1 MTGLF
6 RIVLIWNIVS
16 YSFVGSACAMSFSS
30 QQDNP
35 EKSSIQIS
43 RLQALSDMVRPSIA
57 DSLNKYYS
65 QGEPLIKSFSFLSSQ
80 GWETRVFSPEKQI
93 LKTGRIKL
101 LYFNYLIPDQ
111 AHKDETQFEYL
122 LEGYDQNWK
131 VAKESGLMFY
141 SNIGKGS
148 YTFKMR
154 SKGINEATPGLD
166 ISQSIQV
173 VIPVWNSTLAL
184 VLYFL
189 MFIGGITFIIQ
200 YRTKSLRRANQ
211 VLREKELSAYKVAR
225 QREELSIKNKNI
237 TDSIR
242 YAQKIQE
249 ALLPSDEYFVK
260 LFPESFV
267 LLQPKDIVSG
277 DFYWISEARGKIFVA
292 SADCTGHGV
301 PGALLSMI
309 GFEMLDKVIHD
320 QGISHPSEI
329 LTFLSNGIET
339 SFSRHVSDPMLK
351 EGIDIGLVMVDKIN
365 KKAEFAGAFSTL
377 YLIRD
382 NRLTE
387 IKGNRMTVGVRE
399 SGPDNEFFNHYIEL
413 EDNDRI
419 YLFSDGYPDQFGG
432 PKGKKFMYRRFKH
445 MLLTIHESPMKQQM
459 KFLQETLKLWMGEA
473 GQVDD
478 IQIIGIQPLKM
489 N

>member
-6 RIVLIWNIVS
+6 RIFITWSIIS
-16 YSFVGSACAMSFSS
+16 YSFVGSACAMTYSG
-30 QQDNP
+30 QQDNLVNP
-35 EKSSIQIS
+35 STHIS
-43 RLQALSDMVRPSIA
+43 TLKESFDTVPPSLS

-65 QGEPLIKSFSFLSSQ
+65 QGKPLLKSFSFLSSR
-80 GWETRVFSPEKQI
+80 GWETRAFSHDNQI
-93 LKTGRIKL
+93 LRTGRLKL
-101 LYFNYLIPDQ
+101 LYFNYLIPGRKY
-111 AHKDETQFEYL
+111 KDEIQFEYL

-131 VAKESGLMFY
+131 IAKETGLVFY

-148 YTFKMR
+148 YTFKLR
-154 SKGINEATPGLD
+154 SKGSNEGTPGFD
-166 ISQSIQV
+166 ISQSIKV
-173 VIPVWNSTLAL
+173 VIPIWNSSLAL
-184 VLYFL
+184 ALYFL
-189 MFIGGITFIIQ
+189 LFLGGLTFFIQ

-211 VLREKELSAYKVAR
+211 VLKEKELSSLEVAR

-249 ALLPSDEYFVK
+249 AILPSDEYFMK
-260 LFPESFV
+260 LLPESFV
-267 LLQPKDIVSG
+267 LFQPKDIVSG
-277 DFYWISEARGKIFVA
+277 DFYWISEARGKIFVV

-309 GFEMLDKVIHD
+309 GFEMLGKVIHD
-320 QGISHPSEI
+320 QGICHPSDI
-329 LTFLSNGIET
+329 LTVLSSGIET
-339 SFSRHVSDPMLK
+339 SFSRHVRDPLLK
-351 EGIDIGLVMVDKIN
+351 EGIDIGLVMVDKKN
-365 KKAEFAGAFSTL
+365 KNAEFAGAFSTL

-387 IKGNRMTVGVRE
+387 IKGNRMTVGVRG
-399 SGPDNEFFNHYIEL
+399 SGPDSEFMNHFIEL

-419 YLFSDGYPDQFGG
+419 YLFTDGYPDQFGG

-445 MLLTIHESPMKQQM
+445 LLLTIHESPMKQQM
-459 KFLQETLKLWMGEA
+459 KFLQETLKLWMGEI

-478 IQIIGIQPLKM
+478 IQIIGIQPLK
-489 N
+489 

>member
-6 RIVLIWNIVS
+6 KIVLTWSIVPCL
-16 YSFVGSACAMSFSS
+16 FVGSACAMTYSN
-30 QQDNP
+30 QQDTLENP
-35 EKSSIQIS
+35 SIQIS
-43 RLQALSDMVRPSIA
+43 SLQDLPDMLRLSIA
-57 DSLNKYYS
+57 DSLNRYYS
-65 QGEPLIKSFSFLSSQ
+65 QGKPLLKSFSFLSSR
-80 GWETRVFSPEKQI
+80 GWETRAFSPVKQI
-93 LKTGRIKL
+93 LRTGRIKL
-101 LYFNYLIPDQ
+101 LYFNYLIPGLKY
-111 AHKDETQFEYL
+111 KDETQFEYL

-131 VAKESGLMFY
+131 DAKKSGLVFY

-148 YTFKMR
+148 YTFKLR
-154 SKGINEATPGLD
+154 LKGSNEGTPGCE
-166 ISQSIQV
+166 ISQSIEV
-173 VIPVWNSTLAL
+173 VIPIWNSSLAL

-189 MFIGGITFIIQ
+189 MFLGGLTFFIQ

-211 VLREKELSAYKVAR
+211 VLREKELSALKVAR

-249 ALLPSDEYFVK
+249 ALLPTDEYFMN

-277 DFYWISEARGKIFVA
+277 DFYWISEARGKIFVV

-309 GFEMLDKVIHD
+309 GIEMLGKVIHD
-320 QGISHPSEI
+320 QGINHPSDI
-329 LTFLSNGIET
+329 LTVLNSGIET
-339 SFSRHVSDPMLK
+339 AFSRHVRDPLLK
-351 EGIDIGLVMVDKIN
+351 EGIDIGLVMVDKKN
-365 KKAEFAGAFSTL
+365 KRAEFAGAFSTL

-387 IKGNRMTVGVRE
+387 VKGNRMTVGVRG
-399 SGPDNEFFNHYIEL
+399 SGPDKDFFNHYIEL
-413 EDNDRI
+413 EDKDRM

-445 MLLTIHESPMKQQM
+445 LLLTIHESPMKQQM
-459 KFLQETLKLWMGEA
+459 KFLQETLKLWMGET

-478 IQIIGIQPLKM
+478 IQIIGIQPLK
-489 N
+489 